1 MRTVGVRRLLLVFA
15 VAAASW
21 VAVQSWGFR
30 QVPHP
35 RQEAMHR
42 AEDRTRAA
50 FAAVDSV
57 KRARGLMPADP
68 SPVRWHALIG
78 EDYTPIT
85 TTLGTLS
92 AKEAATNPAWAAVM
106 VDLLDGAGVGP
117 GDVVGILASGSFPGL
132 AIATLAAAQELGA
145 QSYVAVS
152 LGAST
157 YGANGRLATWL
168 DIEDWARA
176 AGAVSATQELVTLGG
191 EGDNGGGMDDEGR
204 AWLQEALARHARTAV
219 VPRDLDE
226 AFAVRL
232 AFLDVPRL
240 AAVVNVGG
248 GQAALGRCPH
258 AESLPTGRWP
268 AGSVCNCPGRGAA
281 TRLHE
286 KGVPVINL
294 LSIRDLAMQYG
305 LDPEPG
311 RDYRDTGR
319 PDVVRRVDHRL
330 LLGALALIAGALF
343 WCRRPARDAREGT
356 H

>member
-1 MRTVGVRRLLLVFA
+1 MKPVGARRLLVVFL
-15 VAAASW
+15 VAAAGW
-21 VAVQSWGFR
+21 FVVQTWGFR

-35 RQEAMHR
+35 RQEAMAR
-42 AEDRTRAA
+42 AEARTTAA

-57 KRARGLMPADP
+57 KRARGLLSESS
-68 SPVRWHALIG
+68 SPIRWSALLG

-85 TTLGTLS
+85 TTLGSLQ

-106 VDLLDGAGVGP
+106 VKLLDEAGVGQ
-117 GDVVGILASGSFPGL
+117 GDVVGILASGSFPAL

-168 DIEDWARA
+168 DLEEWVRT
-176 AGAVSATQELVTLGG
+176 AGAVAATREMVTLGG
-191 EGDNGGGMDDEGR
+191 EGDGGGGMDDEGR
-204 AWLQEALARHARTAV
+204 AWLEQALVRHGRTAL
-219 VPRDLDE
+219 VPHDLPE
-226 AFAVRL
+226 AIAARMT
-232 AFLDVPRL
+232 FLDVPRL

-258 AESLPTGRWP
+258 AESLPAGRWP
-268 AGSVCNCPGRGAA
+268 AGSGCDCPERGAA

-305 LDPEPG
+305 LDSEPG
-311 RDYRDTGR
+311 REYRDAGR
-319 PDVVRRVDHRL
+319 PDLVRRADRRL
-330 LLGALALIAGALF
+330 PLGALALIALALF
-343 WCRRPARDAREGT
+343 WCLRPARGSRTAT